1 MAASGD
7 MDTTF
12 GIGGRVSTDVSGA
25 DNLQQIRLDSKQRV
39 LVLTNHAVYNSSGA
53 LICYAT
59 SVVVRYT
66 PGGALDTSL
75 NQTGKLPLN
84 NCSVSGGFSIDG
96 ILPVA
101 DGKFIVIGEKDG
113 GSGSASSFNVP
124 FTAVRYNENGSVD
137 SSFTKISGGF
147 LSPYAGQTVGDIRT
161 DALGRILISGS
172 TWLKAYNGYNISVP
186 AVARYLANGKV
197 DSSFGNDSHNPGKM
211 VLKQYNDYKYQYL
224 ALYHRMIVRS
234 DGTIAIVGDMP
245 LQSNWTND
253 WSKGGVLRL
262 ATNGA
267 VIPYQTADGIL
278 TVDIGY
284 HLNLTAASAFEDA
297 TRNLVLMSS
306 DSSSLSSRSFSIVTR
321 AINADTGAASETFLA
336 PSPAT
341 LAQMSSDCFDGVCSA
356 SVSSGDAGAVL
367 ADSVGQFL
375 YGGHTGDLN
384 RWWDAT
390 INIVVYRIL
399 P

>member
-1 MAASGD
+1 MKHCRHFSFGNAYSRPVVCAVLLGLVLLGTSGLSVAASGD
-7 MDTTF
+7 LDPTF
-12 GIGGRVSTDVSGA
+12 GIGGRVSTDVSNGA
-25 DNLQQIRLDSKQRV
+25 DNLQQIRLDSKQRI
-39 LVLTNHAVYNSSGA
+39 LALTNHAVYNSSGA

-59 SVVVRYT
+59 NVVIRYA
-66 PGGALDTSL
+66 PYGALDTSL

-113 GSGSASSFNVP
+113 GTSNGKPSASSFNVP
-124 FTAVRYNENGSVD
+124 FTAVRYNEDGSVD

-161 DALGRILISGS
+161 DAQGRILISGS

-186 AVARYLANGKV
+186 AVARYLANGKA

-211 VLKQYNDYKYQYL
+211 VLKQYNDQKYSYL

-234 DGTIAIVGDMP
+234 DGTIAIVGYMP
-245 LQSNWTND
+245 LQSNGTND

-262 ATNGA
+262 AANGA

-278 TVDIGY
+278 PVDVGY
-284 HLNLTAASAFEDA
+284 HLNLTAASA
-297 TRNLVLMSS
+297 L
-306 DSSSLSSRSFSIVTR
+306 
-321 AINADTGAASETFLA
+321 
-336 PSPAT
+336 
-341 LAQMSSDCFDGVCSA
+341 
-356 SVSSGDAGAVL
+356 
-367 ADSVGQFL
+367 
-375 YGGHTGDLN
+375 
-384 RWWDAT
+384 
-390 INIVVYRIL
+390 
-399 P
+399 